1 MEKYPITARSLE
13 RYYHIDGDQFERQY
27 KEHLSDY
34 RMWGQLSHAEDW
46 LLFPENLG
54 PYLSI
59 DETSLSNGELYTIIT
74 NREAHGG
81 KGAIVAIVK
90 GTKADDVIAV
100 VEQIPEEALQGVKEV
115 TLDLSESMRR
125 IVRRCFT
132 SAIRVI
138 DRFHIQKLACDA
150 VQEIRIG
157 HRWEAIQEE
166 TDSRQEAKGLKRK
179 YTPFTF
185 ENGDTRKE
193 LLARSRYL
201 LFKSAEK
208 WTESQKIRAGIL
220 FKEYPDIQLITEQHV
235 PAEQPINDAEEITAN
250 LLTANPDKDSV
261 TAIFAAWDEPAIG
274 AAKALAEAGRD
285 EVIVTGVDGNE
296 QAVQMIKDGSCLK
309 ATVKQNFEGMADI
322 VCRQMEKYYAG
333 ETIEKG
339 EMYAPAELITQENA
353 Q

>member
-27 KEHLSDY
+27 KEYLSDY
-34 RMWGQLSHAEDW
+34 RMWDQLSHAENW

-59 DETSLSNGELYTIIT
+59 DETSLSNGELYTIII

-100 VEQIPEEALQGVKEV
+100 VEQIPEEALQMVQEV
-115 TLDLSESMRR
+115 TLDLSESMRK

-166 TDSRQEAKGLKRK
+166 TDARQEAKGLKKK
-179 YTPFTF
+179 YVSPTF

-208 WTESQKIRAGIL
+208 WTESQKRRAAIL
-220 FKEYPDIQLITEQHV
+220 FREYPDIKRAYSFSHSLRMIFNKRSIKAGARTNLAKWYQEVEQSGFDSFNTI
-235 PAEQPINDAEEITAN
+235 AATLYDRSEEILNFYINRASN
-250 LLTANPDKDSV
+250 AAAESFNAKIKQFRAQLRGVIDIPFFLYRLTK
-261 TAIFAAWDEPAIG
+261 I
-274 AAKALAEAGRD
+274 
-285 EVIVTGVDGNE
+285 
-296 QAVQMIKDGSCLK
+296 
-309 ATVKQNFEGMADI
+309 
-322 VCRQMEKYYAG
+322 YA
-333 ETIEKG
+333 
-339 EMYAPAELITQENA
+339 
-353 Q
+353 

>member
-27 KEHLSDY
+27 KEYLSDY
-34 RMWGQLSHAEDW
+34 RMWDQLSHAENW

-59 DETSLSNGELYTIIT
+59 DETSLSNGELYTIII
-74 NREAHGG
+74 NRETHGG

-100 VEQIPEEALQGVKEV
+100 VEQIPEEALQMVQEV
-115 TLDLSESMRR
+115 TLDLSESMRK

-166 TDSRQEAKGLKRK
+166 TDARQEAKGLKKK
-179 YTPFTF
+179 YVSPTF

-208 WTESQKIRAGIL
+208 WTESQKRRAAIL
-220 FKEYPDIQLITEQHV
+220 FREYPDIKRAYSLSHSLRMIFNKRSIKAGARTNLAKWYQEVEQSGFDSFNTI
-235 PAEQPINDAEEITAN
+235 AATLYDRSEEILNFYINRASN
-250 LLTANPDKDSV
+250 AAAESFNAKIKQFRAQLRGVIDIPFFLYRLTK
-261 TAIFAAWDEPAIG
+261 I
-274 AAKALAEAGRD
+274 
-285 EVIVTGVDGNE
+285 
-296 QAVQMIKDGSCLK
+296 
-309 ATVKQNFEGMADI
+309 
-322 VCRQMEKYYAG
+322 YA
-333 ETIEKG
+333 
-339 EMYAPAELITQENA
+339 
-353 Q
+353 

>member
-1 MEKYPITARSLE
+1 
-13 RYYHIDGDQFERQY
+13 
-27 KEHLSDY
+27 
-34 RMWGQLSHAEDW
+34 MWDQLSHAENW

-59 DETSLSNGELYTIIT
+59 DETSLSNGELYTIII

-100 VEQIPEEALQGVKEV
+100 VEQIPEEALQMVQEV
-115 TLDLSESMRR
+115 TLHLSESMRK

-157 HRWEAIQEE
+157 HRLEAVQEE
-166 TDSRQEAKGLKRK
+166 TEARQEAKGLKKK
-179 YTPFTF
+179 YVSPTF

-208 WTESQKIRAGIL
+208 WTESQKRRAAIL
-220 FKEYPDIQLITEQHV
+220 FREYPDIKRAYSLSHSLRMIFNKRSIKAGARTNLAKWYQEVEQSGFDSFNTI
-235 PAEQPINDAEEITAN
+235 AATLYDRSEEILDFCIHRASN
-250 LLTANPDKDSV
+250 AAAESFNAKIKQFRAQFRGVIDIPFFLYRLTK
-261 TAIFAAWDEPAIG
+261 I
-274 AAKALAEAGRD
+274 
-285 EVIVTGVDGNE
+285 
-296 QAVQMIKDGSCLK
+296 
-309 ATVKQNFEGMADI
+309 
-322 VCRQMEKYYAG
+322 YA
-333 ETIEKG
+333 
-339 EMYAPAELITQENA
+339 
-353 Q
+353 

>member
-125 IVRRCFT
+125 VVRRCFT

-220 FKEYPDIQLITEQHV
+220 FKEYPDIQRAYSLSHSLRMIFNRRSIKAGARTNLARWYQEV
-235 PAEQPINDAEEITAN
+235 EKSGFDSFNTIAATLYDRNDEILNFYINRASNAAAESFNAKIKFFRAQLRGVIDIPFF
-250 LLTANPDKDSV
+250 LYRLTR
-261 TAIFAAWDEPAIG
+261 
-274 AAKALAEAGRD
+274 L
-285 EVIVTGVDGNE
+285 
-296 QAVQMIKDGSCLK
+296 
-309 ATVKQNFEGMADI
+309 
-322 VCRQMEKYYAG
+322 YA
-333 ETIEKG
+333 
-339 EMYAPAELITQENA
+339 
-353 Q
+353 

>member
-27 KEHLSDY
+27 KEYLSDY
-34 RMWGQLSHAEDW
+34 RMWDQLSHAENW

-59 DETSLSNGELYTIIT
+59 DETSLSNGELYTIII

-100 VEQIPEEALQGVKEV
+100 VEQIPEEALQMVQEV
-115 TLDLSESMRR
+115 TLDLSESMRK

-166 TDSRQEAKGLKRK
+166 TDARQEAKGLKKK
-179 YTPFTF
+179 YVSPTF

-208 WTESQKIRAGIL
+208 WTESQKRRAAIL
-220 FKEYPDIQLITEQHV
+220 FREYPDIKRAYSLSHSLRMIFNKQSIKAGARTNLAKLYQEVEQSGFDSFNTI
-235 PAEQPINDAEEITAN
+235 AATLYDRSEEILNFYINRASN
-250 LLTANPDKDSV
+250 AAAESFNAKIKQFRAQLRGVIDIPFFLYRLTK
-261 TAIFAAWDEPAIG
+261 I
-274 AAKALAEAGRD
+274 
-285 EVIVTGVDGNE
+285 
-296 QAVQMIKDGSCLK
+296 
-309 ATVKQNFEGMADI
+309 
-322 VCRQMEKYYAG
+322 YA
-333 ETIEKG
+333 
-339 EMYAPAELITQENA
+339 
-353 Q
+353 

>member
-1 MEKYPITARSLE
+1 
-13 RYYHIDGDQFERQY
+13 
-27 KEHLSDY
+27 
-34 RMWGQLSHAEDW
+34 MWDQLSHAENW

-59 DETSLSNGELYTIIT
+59 DETSLSNGELYTIII

-100 VEQIPEEALQGVKEV
+100 VEQIPEEAPQMVQEV
-115 TLDLSESMRR
+115 TLDLSESMRK

-166 TDSRQEAKGLKRK
+166 TEARQEAKGLKKK
-179 YTPFTF
+179 YVPPTI

-193 LLARSRYL
+193 LLARSPYL

-208 WTESQKIRAGIL
+208 WTESQKRRAAIL
-220 FKEYPDIQLITEQHV
+220 FREYPDIKRAYSLSHSLRMIFNKRSIKAGARTNLAKWYQEVEQSGFDSFNTI
-235 PAEQPINDAEEITAN
+235 AATLYDRSEEILNFYINRASN
-250 LLTANPDKDSV
+250 AAAESFNAKIKQFRAQLRGVIDILFFLYRLTK
-261 TAIFAAWDEPAIG
+261 I
-274 AAKALAEAGRD
+274 
-285 EVIVTGVDGNE
+285 
-296 QAVQMIKDGSCLK
+296 
-309 ATVKQNFEGMADI
+309 
-322 VCRQMEKYYAG
+322 YA
-333 ETIEKG
+333 
-339 EMYAPAELITQENA
+339 
-353 Q
+353 

>member
-27 KEHLSDY
+27 KEYLSDY
-34 RMWGQLSHAEDW
+34 RMWNQLPHAENW
-46 LLFPENLG
+46 LLFPENPG

-59 DETSLSNGELYTIIT
+59 DETSLSNGELYTIII

-100 VEQIPEEALQGVKEV
+100 VEQIPEEALQMVQEV
-115 TLDLSESMRR
+115 TLHLSESMRK

-150 VQEIRIG
+150 VQEIRIR

-166 TDSRQEAKGLKRK
+166 TEARQEAKGLKKK
-179 YTPFTF
+179 YLSPTF

-208 WTESQKIRAGIL
+208 WTESQKRRAAIL
-220 FKEYPDIQLITEQHV
+220 FREYPDIKRAYCLSHSLRMIFNKRLIKAGARTNLAKWYQEVEQSGFDSFNTI
-235 PAEQPINDAEEITAN
+235 AATLYDRSEEILDFCIHRASN
-250 LLTANPDKDSV
+250 AAAESFNAKIKQLRAQFRGVIDIPFFLYRLTK
-261 TAIFAAWDEPAIG
+261 I
-274 AAKALAEAGRD
+274 
-285 EVIVTGVDGNE
+285 
-296 QAVQMIKDGSCLK
+296 
-309 ATVKQNFEGMADI
+309 
-322 VCRQMEKYYAG
+322 YA
-333 ETIEKG
+333 
-339 EMYAPAELITQENA
+339 
-353 Q
+353 

>member
-1 MEKYPITARSLE
+1 M
-13 RYYHIDGDQFERQY
+13 
-27 KEHLSDY
+27 
-34 RMWGQLSHAEDW
+34 GQLSHAEDW

-157 HRWEAIQEE
+157 HRWEAIQ
-166 TDSRQEAKGLKRK
+166 KKLIVGRK
-179 YTPFTF
+179 
-185 ENGDTRKE
+185 
-193 LLARSRYL
+193 
-201 LFKSAEK
+201 
-208 WTESQKIRAGIL
+208 
-220 FKEYPDIQLITEQHV
+220 
-235 PAEQPINDAEEITAN
+235 
-250 LLTANPDKDSV
+250 
-261 TAIFAAWDEPAIG
+261 
-274 AAKALAEAGRD
+274 
-285 EVIVTGVDGNE
+285 
-296 QAVQMIKDGSCLK
+296 LK
-309 ATVKQNFEGMADI
+309 A
-322 VCRQMEKYYAG
+322 
-333 ETIEKG
+333 
-339 EMYAPAELITQENA
+339 
-353 Q
+353 

>member
-1 MEKYPITARSLE
+1 
-13 RYYHIDGDQFERQY
+13 
-27 KEHLSDY
+27 
-34 RMWGQLSHAEDW
+34 MWNQLPHAENW
-46 LLFPENLG
+46 LLFPENPG

-59 DETSLSNGELYTIIT
+59 DETSLSNGELYTIII

-100 VEQIPEEALQGVKEV
+100 VEQIPEEALQMVQEV
-115 TLDLSESMRR
+115 TLHLSESMRK

-150 VQEIRIG
+150 VQEIRIR

-166 TDSRQEAKGLKRK
+166 TEARQEAKGLKKK
-179 YTPFTF
+179 YLSPTF

-208 WTESQKIRAGIL
+208 WTESQKRRAAIL
-220 FKEYPDIQLITEQHV
+220 FREYPDIKRAYCLSHSLRMIFNKRLIKAGARTNLAKWYQEVEQSGFDSFNTI
-235 PAEQPINDAEEITAN
+235 AATLYDRSEEILDFCIHRASN
-250 LLTANPDKDSV
+250 AAAESFNAKIKQLRAQFRGVIDIPFFLYRLTK
-261 TAIFAAWDEPAIG
+261 I
-274 AAKALAEAGRD
+274 
-285 EVIVTGVDGNE
+285 
-296 QAVQMIKDGSCLK
+296 
-309 ATVKQNFEGMADI
+309 
-322 VCRQMEKYYAG
+322 YA
-333 ETIEKG
+333 
-339 EMYAPAELITQENA
+339 
-353 Q
+353 

>member
-27 KEHLSDY
+27 KEYLSGY
-34 RMWGQLSHAEDW
+34 RSWDQLSHAAEW
-46 LLFPENLG
+46 LLFPDNLG
-54 PYLSI
+54 AYLSI

-81 KGAIVAIVK
+81 RGAIVAVVK

-100 VEQIPEEALQGVKEV
+100 VEQIPEEALQTVQEV
-115 TLDLSESMRR
+115 TLDLSESMRK

-166 TDSRQEAKGLKRK
+166 TNARQEAKGLKKK
-179 YTPFTF
+179 YIPLTF

-208 WTESQKIRAGIL
+208 WTDSQKLRAKIV
-220 FKEYPDIQLITEQHV
+220 FREYPDIKRAYSLSHSLRMIFNKRSVKAGARMNLAKWYREVEESGLNSFNTI
-235 PAEQPINDAEEITAN
+235 AATLYDRSEEILNFYVNRASN
-250 LLTANPDKDSV
+250 
-261 TAIFAAWDEPAIG
+261 AAAESFN
-274 AAKALAEAGRD
+274 AKIKQFRAQLRG
-285 EVIVTGVDGNE
+285 VI
-296 QAVQMIKDGSCLK
+296 
-309 ATVKQNFEGMADI
+309 DI
-322 VCRQMEKYYAG
+322 PFFLYRMTKIYA
-333 ETIEKG
+333 
-339 EMYAPAELITQENA
+339 
-353 Q
+353 

>member
-27 KEHLSDY
+27 KEYLSDY
-34 RMWGQLSHAEDW
+34 RMWDQLSHAENW

-59 DETSLSNGELYTIIT
+59 DETSLSNGELYTIII

-100 VEQIPEEALQGVKEV
+100 VEQIPEEALQMVQEV
-115 TLDLSESMRR
+115 TLDLSESMRK

-166 TDSRQEAKGLKRK
+166 TDARQEAKGLKKK
-179 YTPFTF
+179 YVSPTF

-208 WTESQKIRAGIL
+208 WTESQKRRAAIL
-220 FKEYPDIQLITEQHV
+220 FREYPDIKRAYSLSHSLRMIFNKRSIKAGARTNLAKWYQEVEQSGFDSFNTI
-235 PAEQPINDAEEITAN
+235 AATLYDRSEEILNFCIHRASN
-250 LLTANPDKDSV
+250 AAAESFNAKIKQFRAQFRGVIDIPFFLYRLTK
-261 TAIFAAWDEPAIG
+261 I
-274 AAKALAEAGRD
+274 
-285 EVIVTGVDGNE
+285 
-296 QAVQMIKDGSCLK
+296 
-309 ATVKQNFEGMADI
+309 
-322 VCRQMEKYYAG
+322 YA
-333 ETIEKG
+333 
-339 EMYAPAELITQENA
+339 
-353 Q
+353 

>member
-1 MEKYPITARSLE
+1 
-13 RYYHIDGDQFERQY
+13 
-27 KEHLSDY
+27 
-34 RMWGQLSHAEDW
+34 MWDQLSHAENW

-59 DETSLSNGELYTIIT
+59 DETSLSNGELYTIII

-100 VEQIPEEALQGVKEV
+100 VEQIPEEALQMVQEV
-115 TLDLSESMRR
+115 TLDLSESMRK

-150 VQEIRIG
+150 VQEIRIR

-166 TDSRQEAKGLKRK
+166 TDARQEAKGLKKK
-179 YTPFTF
+179 YVPPTF

-208 WTESQKIRAGIL
+208 WTESQKRRAAIL
-220 FKEYPDIQLITEQHV
+220 FREYPDIKRAYSLSHSLRMIFNKGSIKAGART
-235 PAEQPINDAEEITAN
+235 N
-250 LLTANPDKDSV
+250 L
-261 TAIFAAWDEPAIG
+261 
-274 AAKALAEAGRD
+274 AKWYQ
-285 EVIVTGVDGNE
+285 EVE
-296 QAVQMIKDGSCLK
+296 
-309 ATVKQNFEGMADI
+309 
-322 VCRQMEKYYAG
+322 
-333 ETIEKG
+333 
-339 EMYAPAELITQENA
+339 
-353 Q
+353 

>member
-27 KEHLSDY
+27 KEYLSDY
-34 RMWGQLSHAEDW
+34 RMWDQLSHAANW
-46 LLFPENLG
+46 LLFSENLG

-59 DETSLSNGELYTIIT
+59 DETSLSNGELYTIII

-100 VEQIPEEALQGVKEV
+100 LEQIPEEALRMVREV
-115 TLDLSESMRR
+115 TLDLSESMRK

-166 TDSRQEAKGLKRK
+166 TDVRQEAKGLKKK

-208 WTESQKIRAGIL
+208 WTEAQKLRATVL
-220 FKEYPDIQLITEQHV
+220 FREYPDIKRAYSLSHSLRMIFNKRSIKAGARTNLAKWYQEVEQSGFDSFNTIAATLYDRSEQILNFYINRASNAAAESFNAKVKLFRAQLRGVIDI
-235 PAEQPINDAEEITAN
+235 PFF
-250 LLTANPDKDSV
+250 LYRLTK
-261 TAIFAAWDEPAIG
+261 I
-274 AAKALAEAGRD
+274 
-285 EVIVTGVDGNE
+285 
-296 QAVQMIKDGSCLK
+296 
-309 ATVKQNFEGMADI
+309 
-322 VCRQMEKYYAG
+322 YA
-333 ETIEKG
+333 
-339 EMYAPAELITQENA
+339 
-353 Q
+353 

>member
-34 RMWGQLSHAEDW
+34 RMWEQLSHAENW

-59 DETSLSNGELYTIIT
+59 DETSLSNGELYTIII

-81 KGAIVAIVK
+81 KGTIVAIVK

-100 VEQIPEEALQGVKEV
+100 VEQIPEEALQMVREV
-115 TLDLSESMRR
+115 TLDLSESMRK
-125 IVRRCFT
+125 IVRRCFP

-166 TDSRQEAKGLKRK
+166 TEARQEAKGLKKK
-179 YTPFTF
+179 YIPFTF

-208 WTESQKIRAGIL
+208 WTESQKLRATIL
-220 FKEYPDIQLITEQHV
+220 FKEYPDIKRAYSLSHSLRMIFNKRSIKAGARTNLARWYQDVEESGFDSFNTIAATLYDRNDEILNFYINRASNAAAESFNAKIKHFRAQLRGVIDI
-235 PAEQPINDAEEITAN
+235 PFF
-250 LLTANPDKDSV
+250 LYRLTR
-261 TAIFAAWDEPAIG
+261 I
-274 AAKALAEAGRD
+274 
-285 EVIVTGVDGNE
+285 
-296 QAVQMIKDGSCLK
+296 
-309 ATVKQNFEGMADI
+309 
-322 VCRQMEKYYAG
+322 YA
-333 ETIEKG
+333 
-339 EMYAPAELITQENA
+339 
-353 Q
+353 

>member
-13 RYYHIDGDQFERQY
+13 RYYHIDGNQFERQY

-34 RMWGQLSHAEDW
+34 RTWEQLSHAEEW

-59 DETSLSNGELYTIIT
+59 DETSLSNGELYTIII

-100 VEQIPEEALQGVKEV
+100 VEQIPEEELQKVREV
-115 TLDLSESMRR
+115 TLDLSESMRK
-125 IVRRCFT
+125 IIRRCFT

-166 TDSRQEAKGLKRK
+166 TDVRQEAKGLKKK
-179 YTPFTF
+179 YVPYTF

-208 WTESQKIRAGIL
+208 WTESQKIRAKIL
-220 FKEYPDIQLITEQHV
+220 FKEYPDIKRAYSLSHSLRMIFNKRSIKAGARTNLARWYQNVEESGFDSFNTIAATLYDRNEEVLNFYINRASNAAAESFNAKIKQFRAQLRGVVDI
-235 PAEQPINDAEEITAN
+235 PFF
-250 LLTANPDKDSV
+250 LYRLTK
-261 TAIFAAWDEPAIG
+261 
-274 AAKALAEAGRD
+274 L
-285 EVIVTGVDGNE
+285 
-296 QAVQMIKDGSCLK
+296 
-309 ATVKQNFEGMADI
+309 
-322 VCRQMEKYYAG
+322 YA
-333 ETIEKG
+333 
-339 EMYAPAELITQENA
+339 
-353 Q
+353 